1 MKVKAPIVFNS
12 TTKGMGDLECEIEV
26 RRDVHSR
33 TSYSRYLLVIA
44 RLTRRALCPRAGD
57 ALERAARLSRQGG
70 GRRRWHARR
79 RVVARTDG
87 DAQPG
92 APLLWRAVAYVSR

>member
-44 RLTRRALCPRAGD
+44 RLTRRALCPCR
-57 ALERAARLSRQGG
+57 
-70 GRRRWHARR
+70 
-79 RVVARTDG
+79 
-87 DAQPG
+87 
-92 APLLWRAVAYVSR
+92 